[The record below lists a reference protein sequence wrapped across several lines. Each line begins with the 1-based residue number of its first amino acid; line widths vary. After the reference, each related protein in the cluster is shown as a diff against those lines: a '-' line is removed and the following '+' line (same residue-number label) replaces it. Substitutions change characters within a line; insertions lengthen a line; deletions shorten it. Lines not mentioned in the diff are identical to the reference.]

1 VDRFLKDILHLTQIC
16 SVTFVT
22 GRSDSNN
29 HLKLKKRAGAAVL
42 RWRAWMGAGDRMR
55 RIVDIAGAL
64 VLLVFS
70 LPLLAAIALAIKCET
85 PGPLLE
91 RQPRIGRGGRRFELL
106 SFRTTRYDPTR
117 CRTRLPGERTR
128 VGTVLHYTVRIF
140 CRSFSMS
147 FRAT

>member
-1 VDRFLKDILHLTQIC
+1 
-16 SVTFVT
+16 
-22 GRSDSNN
+22 
-29 HLKLKKRAGAAVL
+29 
-42 RWRAWMGAGDRMR
+42 MGAGDRMR

-128 VGTVLHYTVRIF
+128 VGTVLHYTRTDILPQLFNVIQGDLALYSTDGYPPAF
-140 CRSFSMS
+140 LG
-147 FRAT
+147 